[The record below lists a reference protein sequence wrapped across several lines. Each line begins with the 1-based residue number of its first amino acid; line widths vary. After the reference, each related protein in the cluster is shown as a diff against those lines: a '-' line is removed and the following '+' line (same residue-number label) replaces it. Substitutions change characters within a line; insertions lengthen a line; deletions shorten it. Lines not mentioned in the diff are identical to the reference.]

1 VSAFDAQADLM
12 RVLIASCSTFQ
23 TVTGLSTV
31 ALAKARVAEHQAL
44 DEEDEASPI
53 VEYPRCIVADGGVIE
68 RRVMGTAT
76 WGGTGSL
83 LLVFQF
89 EAPSDK
95 ASTLAQREWFVG
107 KVSAIM
113 REAEVIAASRA
124 TPSGYDTSHL
134 HIKAYRR
141 TAGPYALPPR
151 LVDQDAEDVPVRP
164 LWEMEF
170 EVEY

>member
-53 VEYPRCIVADGGVIE
+53 VEYPRCI
-68 RRVMGTAT
+68 GTAT